1 MVFRTDFASNPLL
14 FKGEIQTLLTMCA
27 QKLFIDDQICVSF
40 QTVSQEKQDTVS
52 KQGHC
57 RFVYNKLLEIAKTNK
72 DWNYYKY
79 KRLLPKLKK
88 SIHSY
93 GATC

>member
-27 QKLFIDDQICVSF
+27 QKLFINEQICVSF
-40 QTVSQEKQDTVS
+40 QTVSQEKPDTVS
-52 KQGHC
+52 KQ
-57 RFVYNKLLEIAKTNK
+57 TN
-72 DWNYYKY
+72 WNYYKY
-79 KRLLPKLKK
+79 KRLLPELKK

>member
-1 MVFRTDFASNPLL
+1 MTRYVYRFRLYPKKNQ
-14 FKGEIQTLLTMCA
+14 IQFLN
-27 QKLFIDDQICVSF
+27 KQI
-40 QTVSQEKQDTVS
+40 
-52 KQGHC
+52 GHC